1 MLCFNPVHF
10 VALLQCKVAQL
21 DLDSAARKITD
32 EDSE

>member
-21 DLDSAARKITD
+21 DRDSAAYKVTV
-32 EDSE
+32 